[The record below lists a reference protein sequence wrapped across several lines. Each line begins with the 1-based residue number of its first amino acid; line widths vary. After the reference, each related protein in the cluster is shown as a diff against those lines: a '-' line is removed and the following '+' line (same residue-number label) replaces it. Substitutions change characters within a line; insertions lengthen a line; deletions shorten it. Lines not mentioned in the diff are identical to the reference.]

1 MCVLVCANP
10 RSVCLP
16 SDDNDDDEPKPYLNS
31 SVMQMVKEMDEE
43 DTRVKT
49 GKPTKYNALG
59 HRKQETNIAENPF
72 TQASVSYKAY
82 ARKFAP
88 FGGSTAI
95 DDARDLRQR
104 KEREEKRASQTDFYS
119 SSVESRNADS
129 IVQSDEFNRDACVEC
144 DVATPQGAGPIQTIS

>member
-1 MCVLVCANP
+1 MCANP
-10 RSVCLP
+10 RSVFLA
-16 SDDNDDDEPKPYLNS
+16 SDGDDEPKAYLNS

-59 HRKQETNIAENPF
+59 HRKQETSIAENPF

-95 DDARDLRQR
+95 DDARELRQKR
-104 KEREEKRASQTDFYS
+104 ERQEKHASQSDFYS
-119 SSVESRNADS
+119 SRQSVEPRNADS
-129 IVQSDEFNRDACVEC
+129 IAQSDELNGDACVESE
-144 DVATPQGAGPIQTIS
+144 VSTLHGAGPIQTIS

>member
-1 MCVLVCANP
+1 MLVCANP
-10 RSVCLP
+10 RSASLP
-16 SDDNDDDEPKPYLNS
+16 SDDNNDDEPKPYLNS

-49 GKPTKYNALG
+49 GKATKYNALG

-95 DDARDLRQR
+95 DDARELRQR
-104 KEREEKRASQTDFYS
+104 NEQQQERASQSDFYS
-119 SSVESRNADS
+119 SSVEPRNADS
-129 IVQSDEFNRDACVEC
+129 IVQSDEFNRDALVES
-144 DVATPQGAGPIQTIS
+144 DVATPQGAGSIQTIS

>member
-1 MCVLVCANP
+1 MCANP
-10 RSVCLP
+10 GSASLP
-16 SDDNDDDEPKPYLNS
+16 SDDDNDDEPKPYLNS

-59 HRKQETNIAENPF
+59 HRKQETNNAENPF
-72 TQASVSYKAY
+72 TQASVSYKVY

-95 DDARDLRQR
+95 DDARELRHR
-104 KEREEKRASQTDFYS
+104 KEQQEERASQSDFYS
-119 SSVESRNADS
+119 SCVEPRNADS
-129 IVQSDEFNRDACVEC
+129 IVQSDEFNRDALVES

>member
-1 MCVLVCANP
+1 MLVCVCANP
-10 RSVCLP
+10 GSASLP
-16 SDDNDDDEPKPYLNS
+16 SDDDNDDEPKPYINS

-95 DDARDLRQR
+95 DDARELR
-104 KEREEKRASQTDFYS
+104 ERQQKRASQSDFYS

-129 IVQSDEFNRDACVEC
+129 IVQSDEFNRDACVES